1 MRLLTAADFPN
12 LVAEVSDPG
21 AYEPNN
27 ADKVGCERRMNQL
40 LLEPAAGDKFCP
52 TQLRRALHWPA

>member
-1 MRLLTAADFPN
+1 MRLLTAADFRN
-12 LVAEVSDPG
+12 LVSEVSDPG

-27 ADKVGCERRMNQL
+27 ADKAGHERRMNQL

-52 TQLRRALHWPA
+52 TQL

>member
-1 MRLLTAADFPN
+1 MRLLTAADFRN
-12 LVAEVSDPG
+12 LVSEVSDPG

-27 ADKVGCERRMNQL
+27 ADKAGHERRMNRL

-52 TQLRRALHWPA
+52 TQL